1 VTIIDYSTSRPSI
14 SQLKAAKVDAV
25 GRYIGWDSVS
35 GFPSIGKNITKT
47 EAHNLIA
54 ANIAIFL
61 AFEYAANAA
70 AKGAA
75 QGAADGKLA
84 QKQLAD
90 IGAPPNMC
98 VYFAVDFDIP
108 DYAPHLPDTPANALE
123 KLGPV
128 GHYFQ
133 AINALKLPYIIGV
146 YGGYYAVKRV
156 LDANLAKMAWQAIAW
171 SGGKIEPDPRCVL
184 FQNLDRPPIGG
195 ADVDIRLHAI
205 TSKDFG
211 QWPRPA
217 APKPPKPPVP
227 PIPATSTVQEYP
239 VILDNL
245 MFEQAVAVPVP
256 SGKTKVVL
264 YADPTMSAGHVA
276 PVIRVGSQPTWATAD
291 LKPTW
296 ATPATWTFPHDA
308 KYLTVGRKDTDN
320 VPVTLDFQ

>member
-1 VTIIDYSTSRPSI
+1 MTIIDYSTSRPSI
-14 SQLKAAKVDAV
+14 AQLKAAKVDAV
-25 GRYIGWDSVS
+25 GRYIGWDSVP
-35 GFPSIGKNITKT
+35 GFSSIGKNITKH
-47 EAHNLIA
+47 EAQTLIA
-54 ANIAIFL
+54 SGIAVFL

-70 AKGAA
+70 AKGAT
-75 QGAADGKLA
+75 QGSLDGKLA
-84 QKQLAD
+84 HSQLAD
-90 IGAPPNMC
+90 LGAPPNMC

-108 DYAPHLPDTPANALE
+108 DYAPHLSDTPANALA

-133 AINALKLPYIIGV
+133 AINSLKLPYVIGV

-171 SGGKIEPDPRCVL
+171 SGGKVEPDPRCVI

-205 TSKDFG
+205 TTKDFG
-211 QWPRPA
+211 QWPRPTT
-217 APKPPKPPVP
+217 PPPPP
-227 PIPATSTVQEYP
+227 PPPHSTTQEYP

-256 SGKTKVVL
+256 AGKTRVVL
-264 YADPTMSAGHVA
+264 YADPTMSAGHIA
-276 PVIRVGSQPTWATAD
+276 PVIRVGSQPVWATTD
-291 LKPTW
+291 LAPTW
-296 ATPATWTFPHDA
+296 DKPAAWIMPKGTT
-308 KYLTVGRKDTDN
+308 YITVGRKDTDN